1 MRWAM
6 ALGWLCAAGLLR
18 AEVPMDLDSPFEKVA
33 LIRTKTGEVE
43 KRELKKARL
52 AGSSVEMEKMGGG
65 VAIFPVRDVIT
76 ILPLLPK
83 EEDPCTVEQ
92 AEQALR
98 LMKGTAPELLRQA
111 GLESTQIQ
119 EWEKFRDRTQEIKK
133 QKEESKRKERETNAT
148 KEFQDW
154 LAQAGELRVSRTE
167 KELKELRQVGEA
179 VARKHPGQT
188 EAIFEALAGLSQVQ
202 PKEKGE
208 PLPELSRLNEVQP
221 RLMPDDLQ
229 GWLAGGVL
237 TLSFFGLLF
246 GLAFLSSSL
255 TRFKEGALFAGIVFG
270 LVALSLLGGL
280 IWTWLSVP
288 VTGQITTPQVGPKME
303 ELGIYLK
310 NRTKPVYF
318 FPKKQFSFSVE
329 EWRSGVLGILPVS
342 EEPVGL
348 FKVKMKEGTLG
359 LSEST
364 WIWQQPLTALGIPL
378 PLKLTFEGENPEIK
392 SWQNLSISKV
402 HLGRWLL
409 PDSVAGPLKDSAISI
424 WEQAL
429 SSAGLAGVK
438 LEKNDQGMLLISV
451 PAAGVRP
458 KFELAKLEEKQNIY
472 RKEISAEDLAQE
484 FQKGHGKE
492 FLGKFVLL
500 EGVVERVGSGSEVSG
515 VPAASKQED
524 SSAGQQSSS
533 FGQGNYDSFYL
544 QTGLKPVRCLIK
556 SALVFVQDERKDIY
570 LGPTADT
577 ISHEP
582 FIKKGYRVKF
592 MTEGRVEEV
601 NRFGEIE
608 VYGIRLDPDKLQDQ
622 IKVFDPNDIKKD

>member
-1 MRWAM
+1 M
-6 ALGWLCAAGLLR
+6 ALGWLLAAGLLQ
-18 AEVPMDLDSPFEKVA
+18 AEAPMDLDSPFPKVA
-33 LIRTKTGEVE
+33 LVKGKTGEVE
-43 KRELKKARL
+43 TREIKQARL
-52 AGSSVEMEKMGGG
+52 VGGSVEMEKADGG
-65 VAIFPVRDVIT
+65 VAIFPLQDVLA

-83 EEDPCTVEQ
+83 ADGPYTVEQ
-92 AEQALR
+92 AEQAFW
-98 LMKGTAPELLRQA
+98 LMKGSSPELLRQA

-119 EWEKFRDRTQEIKK
+119 EWEKLRDRLLEIGK
-133 QKEESKRKERETNAT
+133 QKEESKRKEREASAT
-148 KEFQDW
+148 KEVQDW
-154 LAQAGELRVSRTE
+154 LAQASDLRVPRTE
-167 KELKELRQVGEA
+167 KELKELRQSGEA
-179 VARKHPGQT
+179 VARKHPGQM
-188 EAIFEALAGLSQVQ
+188 EAILEALAGLSQVQ

-208 PLPELSRLNEVQP
+208 PLPELSKLNEVQP
-221 RLMPDDLQ
+221 RLIPDDLL

-255 TRFKEGALFAGIVFG
+255 TRFKEGALFAGFVFG
-270 LVALSLLGGL
+270 LVALVLLGGL

-288 VTGQITTPQVGPKME
+288 VTGQRVTPQVGPGME

-310 NRTKPVYF
+310 NRAKPVYF
-318 FPKKQFSFSVE
+318 FPKKQFSFSAE
-329 EWRSGVLGILPVS
+329 EWRSGVWGYLPVS
-342 EEPVGL
+342 EESAGL

-378 PLKLTFEGENPEIK
+378 PLKLTFEGDNPDTK
-392 SWQNLSISKV
+392 SWQAPSISKV

-409 PDSVAGPLKDSAISI
+409 PDSVAGLLKDSAISI
-424 WEQAL
+424 WEQGL

-438 LEKNDQGMLLISV
+438 LEKNNQGMILISV
-451 PAAGVRP
+451 PAAGTRP
-458 KFELAKLEEKQNIY
+458 KYELAKLEEKQNIY

-500 EGVVERVGSGSEVSG
+500 EGVVERVESGSEVSG
-515 VPAASKQED
+515 APAASKQED
-524 SSAGQQSSS
+524 SSTGQGSSS
-533 FGQGNYDSFYL
+533 FGQVNYDSFYL
-544 QTGLKPVRCLIK
+544 QTGAKPVRCLIK
-556 SALVFVQDERKDIY
+556 SGLVFVQDERKDIY

-577 ISHEP
+577 ISQEP
-582 FIKKGYRVKF
+582 FIKKGHRVKF

-622 IKVFDPNDIKKD
+622 IKVFDPNDTKKD